1 MITNLQIKKMEG
13 IDMFKRIAHRQIKPI
28 LLIGLILGSILF
40 VEFIPVEI
48 TCSEAFRQVHWS
60 DK

>member
-1 MITNLQIKKMEG
+1 
-13 IDMFKRIAHRQIKPI
+13 MFKRIAHRQIKPI

>member
-1 MITNLQIKKMEG
+1 
-13 IDMFKRIAHRQIKPI
+13 MFKRIDLGQMKSI

-48 TCSEAFRQVHWS
+48 TCSEAFRQVHWI
-60 DK
+60 D